1 MRTKRIVRGDFRDR
15 QSSNSES
22 PVFWGCWCPKSWG
35 GGGGFE
41 EMASVLETL
50 AQSCA
55 STAMVVLM
63 HYCATAVIAAQASSL
78 ES

>member
-1 MRTKRIVRGDFRDR
+1 MPQEF
-15 QSSNSES
+15 
-22 PVFWGCWCPKSWG
+22 G
-35 GGGGFE
+35 GACGGFE

-63 HYCATAVIAAQASSL
+63 RYCATAVIAAQASSL

>member
-1 MRTKRIVRGDFRDR
+1 MTGNRRTRKVRCFGVVGAPR
-15 QSSNSES
+15 
-22 PVFWGCWCPKSWG
+22 VGG